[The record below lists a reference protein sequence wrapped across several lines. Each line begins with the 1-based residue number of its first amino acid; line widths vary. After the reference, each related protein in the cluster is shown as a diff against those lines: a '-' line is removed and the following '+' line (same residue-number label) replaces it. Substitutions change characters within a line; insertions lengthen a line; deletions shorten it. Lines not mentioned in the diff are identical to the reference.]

1 MEVPRER
8 AMRGAEMQILQP
20 IHSYIHKLQRL
31 AIGPADVGPDAEN
44 DTLSQSQQGRGKR
57 YRA

>member
-1 MEVPRER
+1 
-8 AMRGAEMQILQP
+8 MQILQP

-31 AIGPADVGPDAEN
+31 AIGPAEVGPDADN
-44 DTLSQSQQGRGKR
+44 DTLSQSQQRRGPR